1 MQRHGRDPSFP
12 RRRESKGCQ
21 KPPPYSA
28 PSDAQEPRICTGNES
43 KNALTAHFVNPT
55 ATCETRSQRSKCV
68 TSALAGTQRLSETDP
83 HSASSDAQTPRMCTG
98 SASKY
103 APTAHFVHPRVIS
116 ETANQRSKCII
127 PAHAGIQRSSK
138 TAPHSAPSDAQ
149 TPPEMHRKCIQTCND
164 CALRAPHSDLRD
176 SQPAIEMRHS
186 RAGGNPEVVRN
197 RPSFSAIGC
206 PGAPRMHWNCIPKMH

>member
-127 PAHAGIQRSSK
+127 PAHAGTQRLSE
-138 TAPHSAPSDAQ
+138 TALHSAPSDAQ
-149 TPPEMHRKCIQTCND
+149 VPRICAGNASKNALTAHFVPPQRP
-164 CALRAPHSDLRD
+164 AR
-176 SQPAIEMRHS
+176 QPASDRNASFARRREPRGCRKPTLIQRH
-186 RAGGNPEVVRN
+186 RMPKCPVYAPEL
-197 RPSFSAIGC
+197 RPN
-206 PGAPRMHWNCIPKMH
+206 MH